1 MFRFMSIDKKKN
13 FMNLCHKQEK
23 RFVTLKYSALSF
35 NMMWGVLSWEDI
47 DTIHA
52 VGCAELLM
60 HTVIPAIRAL
70 NSGPGS
76 D

>member
-1 MFRFMSIDKKKN
+1 
-13 FMNLCHKQEK
+13 
-23 RFVTLKYSALSF
+23 
-35 NMMWGVLSWEDI
+35 MWGVLSREDI
-47 DTIHA
+47 DAIHA